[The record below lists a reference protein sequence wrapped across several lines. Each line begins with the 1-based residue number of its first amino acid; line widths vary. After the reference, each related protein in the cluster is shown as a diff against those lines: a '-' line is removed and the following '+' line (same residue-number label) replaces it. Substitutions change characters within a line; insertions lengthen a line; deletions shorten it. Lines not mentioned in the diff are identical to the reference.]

1 MVSDSFLRP
10 LSGKLVFAF
19 MLLAL
24 VFGAPAALRSES
36 VGHFAMA
43 SGPRST
49 ALGAQGPT
57 TADKLY
63 FDFKNVPLHEV
74 ADFIATRA
82 ALTGVAL
89 EAGTENLKV
98 TCAQY
103 GVSPDMALRKVAAS
117 VGCGVER
124 INATTFRII
133 RQKRVTL
140 NYVDVDIRT
149 VIKQITKLADA
160 SVTIHDDI
168 KGKVNLQLHDV
179 PWRDALDNVVRT
191 AGNYVVVEEPS
202 GILRI
207 LPLEALYH
215 QRETRVF
222 QLSYIQPPDN
232 YEPLIDSEY
241 ATRTASGARRSLTYS
256 ARGPMFEKKGG
267 GKRETEEARRSL
279 DELKRRQKIKGTT
292 FTLFNALMNVISP
305 VGRFEYDVF
314 SNAMIVTDIPS
325 KLNEVADVIRLIDV
339 EPAQVFIDV
348 KFVTTGNDNLLDFG
362 INYSGDQ
369 AGQGFNIQHS
379 GGSMNT
385 ILPFKAGSGG
395 IEEFFGLVK
404 KGPPNIRYDP
414 TTGLATPA
422 GADPTFTDNGFVFG
436 TLDFS
441 QFTTI
446 LSLLKQDEEST
457 VAQAPKLMTLDNHP
471 ATIFVGSNVRFAE
484 TFSETNASGGVETG
498 IQEATNSPVETG
510 IQLYVEPHVVKGT
523 DNIILTV
530 IPQDAALTGTTSPL
544 FGFNRFSNGQTF
556 IDLPQVDSRTLV
568 TKLMVRS
575 GQTIVLGGLI
585 DERTTDTIRKIPLL
599 GDLPGIGYLFKSKVQ
614 TFNKNNMVIFM
625 TVVLVSSGRDSQLIY
640 TVHREA
646 EAGYMNETEQLSRGF
661 ADEDELEE
669 DAAD

>member
-1 MVSDSFLRP
+1 
-10 LSGKLVFAF
+10 
-19 MLLAL
+19 
-24 VFGAPAALRSES
+24 
-36 VGHFAMA
+36 MA
-43 SGPRST
+43 SEPPLA
-49 ALGAQGPT
+49 ALGARGPT
-57 TADKLY
+57 AVDKLY
-63 FDFKNVPLHEV
+63 FDFKNVPLSEV
-74 ADFIATRA
+74 TDFILTRA
-82 ALTGVAL
+82 RLTGVAL
-89 EAGTENLKV
+89 EAGTEKLRV
-98 TCAQY
+98 TSAQY
-103 GVSPDMALRKVAAS
+103 GIMPETALRKVAAS
-117 VGCGVER
+117 VGCGVQR
-124 INATTFRII
+124 INATTFRIV

-160 SVTIHDDI
+160 SVAIHDGI
-168 KGKVNLQLHDV
+168 RGKVNLQLRSL

-207 LPLEALYH
+207 LPLEALFQ
-215 QRETRVF
+215 QRETRVY

-232 YEPLIDSEY
+232 YEPLIDSDY
-241 ATRTASGARRSLTYS
+241 ANRTASGARRSLVFS
-256 ARGPMFEKKGG
+256 ARGPMFEKKKGG
-267 GKRETEEARRSL
+267 GTRETQEARKAL

-292 FTLFNALMNVISP
+292 FALFNALLNVISP

-325 KLNEVADVIRLIDV
+325 KLIEVADVIRLIDV

-369 AGQGFNIQHS
+369 AGQGFNIRHS
-379 GGSMNT
+379 GGAMNT

-404 KGPPNIRYDP
+404 KGPPNVRYDP
-414 TTGLATPA
+414 VSGLATPG
-422 GADPTFTDNGFVFG
+422 GADPRFTDNGFVFG

-441 QFTTI
+441 QFATI
-446 LSLLKQDEEST
+446 LTLLKQDEKST

-484 TFSETNASGGVETG
+484 TFSQSNASGGVETG
-498 IQEATNSPVETG
+498 IQEAANSPVETG

-544 FGFNRFSNGQTF
+544 FGFNRFTNGQTF

-585 DERTTDTIRKIPLL
+585 DERTTDSIRKIPLL

-614 TFNKNNMVIFM
+614 TYNKNNLVIFM
-625 TVVLVSSGRDSQLIY
+625 TVMLISSGEDARHIY
-640 TVHREA
+640 TVHRDYEG
-646 EAGYMNETEQLSRGF
+646 GYMNEIEQIARGF
-661 ADEDELEE
+661 ADDDETEE